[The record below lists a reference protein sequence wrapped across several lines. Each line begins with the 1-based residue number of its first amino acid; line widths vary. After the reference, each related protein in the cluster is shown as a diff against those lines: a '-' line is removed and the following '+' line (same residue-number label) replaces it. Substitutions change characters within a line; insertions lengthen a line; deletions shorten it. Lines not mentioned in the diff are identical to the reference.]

1 MDNGILTATALIVVA
16 TLIFLT
22 LIGSIL

>member
-22 LIGSIL
+22 LIGRIL

>member
-16 TLIFLT
+16 TSIFLI
-22 LIGSIL
+22 LIGGIL

>member
-22 LIGSIL
+22 LIGGIL

>member
-1 MDNGILTATALIVVA
+1 MDNGILTATTLIVVA

-22 LIGSIL
+22 LIGGIL